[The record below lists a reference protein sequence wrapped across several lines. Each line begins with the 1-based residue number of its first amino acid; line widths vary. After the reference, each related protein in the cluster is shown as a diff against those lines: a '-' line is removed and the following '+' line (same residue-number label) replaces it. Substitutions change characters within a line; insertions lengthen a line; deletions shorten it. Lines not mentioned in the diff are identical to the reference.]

1 MLNNKSDRND
11 LWGLENLDES
21 SKGQEMEVVQ
31 EERKQRADM
40 AYELDGDD
48 TLTDKMPNKQDQLLE
63 DLDNLF

>member
-40 AYELDGDD
+40 VYELDGDD

>member
-40 AYELDGDD
+40 AYELEGDD